1 MVEEKKPIPRCGECS
16 EVCGS
21 VWQGYVF
28 CAYLNQDV
36 WAQSIKCQH
45 GLDLDDAF

>member
-1 MVEEKKPIPRCGECS
+1 MVGENQTIPRCGECK
-16 EVCGS
+16 EVTGC

-28 CAYLNQDV
+28 CSYLNQDV

-45 GLDLDDAF
+45 GMDLDECF